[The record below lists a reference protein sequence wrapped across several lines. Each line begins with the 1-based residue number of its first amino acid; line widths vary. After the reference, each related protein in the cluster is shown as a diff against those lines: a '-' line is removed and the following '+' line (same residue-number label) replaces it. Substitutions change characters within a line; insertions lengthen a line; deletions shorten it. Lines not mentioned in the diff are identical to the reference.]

1 MKSVFKSFIAK
12 SSFLQSAVVFLRNKL
27 WLYRQIRIDKN
38 ALDQDIAN
46 FSKQGTQGLI
56 NGKQV
61 IVSLTSFPARINEVK
76 YAIFSLLQQTVK
88 PTKLILW
95 LAFDQFPG
103 REKDLPLDL
112 LKLCDNGLSIEWCN
126 DIRSYK
132 KLIPSLVS
140 YPNALVITADDDIF
154 YPDTF
159 VEKLL
164 IEYAQYP
171 ECVVAYRVHRIN
183 VKNGEVAPYDT
194 WEKCVGNEKP
204 SFLNFLTGAAGAL
217 YSSRLLHQDIIK
229 SELFMKLC
237 PQADDV
243 WFNAMAVLN
252 NTKVKIVQGGAFP
265 LLYINPENEIAGVN
279 TLAAYNNGLGGNDIQ
294 IRAVLDYYPIIKE
307 RIVREAYIDS

>member
-1 MKSVFKSFIAK
+1 MKFVFKSFIAK
-12 SSFLQSAVVFLRNKL
+12 SSFLQSAAVFLRNKL
-27 WLYRQIRIDKN
+27 WLYRQVRIDTN

-46 FSKQGTQGLI
+46 FSKQGIQGLI

-95 LAFDQFPG
+95 LAFEQFPG
-103 REKDLPLDL
+103 REKDLPPDL
-112 LKLCDNGLSIEWCN
+112 LKLCDNGLSIEWCT

-164 IEYAQYP
+164 IENAQYP
-171 ECVVAYRVHRIN
+171 DCVVAYSVHRIN
-183 VKNGEVAPYDT
+183 VKSRDIAPYST
-194 WEKCVGNEKP
+194 WERCVSNDRP

-243 WFNAMAVLN
+243 WFNAMSVLN

-265 LLYINPENEIAGVN
+265 LRYINPENEIAGVN

-294 IRAVLDYYPIIKE
+294 IRAVLDYYPLIKE

>member
-12 SSFLQSAVVFLRNKL
+12 SSFLQSAVVFLRNEL

-95 LAFDQFPG
+95 LAFEQFPG
-103 REKDLPLDL
+103 REKDLPPEL

-164 IEYAQYP
+164 IEHAQYP
-171 ECVVAYRVHRIN
+171 ECVVAYRVHRVN
-183 VKNGEVAPYDT
+183 VKSRDIAPYST
-194 WEKCVGNEKP
+194 WERCVSNDRP
-204 SFLNFLTGAAGAL
+204 SFLNFLTGGAGAVF
-217 YSSRLLHQDIIK
+217 SSHLLHQDIIK